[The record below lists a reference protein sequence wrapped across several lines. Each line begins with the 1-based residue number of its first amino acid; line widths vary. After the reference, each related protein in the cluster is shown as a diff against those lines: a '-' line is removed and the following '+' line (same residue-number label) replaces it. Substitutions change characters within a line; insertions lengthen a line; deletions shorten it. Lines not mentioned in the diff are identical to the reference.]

1 LKRATLVTTLLGTLL
16 IPAVGSMAD
25 PEDRIQDNQEE
36 LQENQQELENLRER
50 IEGRSQQASS
60 LRAEIDRLSAN
71 ITDLQMAINELDA
84 RVETLEAE
92 IRTVQA
98 RIDRT
103 EVRISKVRELATEQA
118 VELYKSGGTETLDVL
133 LNARSLTDLNE
144 RIELLGVAAQE
155 NTDELI
161 QYGRLKVQVEADNR
175 ELLAKK
181 RDLSAT
187 LADKS
192 ELNAQLSADR
202 TELAA
207 RLNEVTTK
215 LADDKRH
222 EGDLLAE
229 SREIQQ
235 EIEQAQAEAAAR
247 AAARAEAEAAAAA
260 RASTGGSTAATTSA
274 APVVTTG
281 SSSQGFIWPL
291 NGPVTS
297 GYGPRWGSMH
307 TGIDIDGVT
316 GQPIVAA
323 KSGRVIMAG
332 AYSGYG
338 NAVTIDHGGG
348 ISTLY
353 GHMSAFNTSSGSSVG
368 QGQVIG
374 YVGCTGS
381 CTGDHLHFEVRVN
394 GNPTDPMPYLP

>member
-1 LKRATLVTTLLGTLL
+1 MQGRLKRATLVTTLLGTLL
-16 IPAVGSMAD
+16 IPAVGSIAD
-25 PEDRIQDNQEE
+25 PEDE
-36 LQENQQELENLRER
+36 LQQNQQELQELRER
-50 IEGRSQQASS
+50 IEDRSEEAGT

-71 ITDLQMAINELDA
+71 ITDLQIAINNLDA
-84 RVETLEAE
+84 QVATIEAQ
-92 IRTVQA
+92 IRTVQD

-103 EVRISKVRELATEQA
+103 EARMGQVEHIATEQA
-118 VELYKSGGTETLDVL
+118 VELYKSGGTDTLDVL

-144 RIELLGVAAQE
+144 RIQLLGVAAQE

-161 QYGRLKVQVEADNR
+161 EYGRLKVQVEADNR

-181 RDLSAT
+181 QELSAT
-187 LADKS
+187 LATKS
-192 ELNAQLSADR
+192 ELNTQLTSDR

-215 LADDKRH
+215 LAEDKRH

-229 SREIQQ
+229 SRDIQQ
-235 EIEQAQAEAAAR
+235 QIEQAQA
-247 AAARAEAEAAAAA
+247 AEAARQAEADAAQA
-260 RASTGGSTAATTSA
+260 AQAASSTSGSNPPATTSA
-274 APVVTTG
+274 PPPVTTG
-281 SSSQGFIWPL
+281 TSSQGFIWPL
-291 NGPVTS
+291 NGPITS
-297 GYGPRWGSMH
+297 PYGPRWGSMH

-316 GQPIVAA
+316 GQPVVAA
-323 KSGRVIMAG
+323 KSGRVMMAG

-353 GHMSAFNTSSGSSVG
+353 AHMSGFNTSSGASVA

-394 GNPTDPMPYLP
+394 GKPVDPMPYLP